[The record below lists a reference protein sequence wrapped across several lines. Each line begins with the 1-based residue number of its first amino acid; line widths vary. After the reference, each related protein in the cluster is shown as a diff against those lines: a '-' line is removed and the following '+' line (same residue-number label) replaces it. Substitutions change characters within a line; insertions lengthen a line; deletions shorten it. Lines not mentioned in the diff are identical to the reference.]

1 MTDDEKVSDLLLR
14 WEDAHERGEDLDA
27 EILCADCPELT
38 EAVRKR
44 IAALRQMDWMTRP
57 QSHANAPDPKVG
69 MTLAGRYRIDGLVG
83 EGGHG
88 KVYRGFDPELQRPV
102 AIKLPND
109 RRLNTSDLL
118 EEARKVARLRHPGI
132 VTVYD
137 VGQHEG
143 EPFIV
148 SDFVSGTTLYEAGPF
163 TPQQTAALIAEIAE
177 SLHAAHEQGF
187 VHRDIKPANI
197 LIDQQGRPLL
207 TDFGIA
213 TALEEAQ
220 TQITGTLPYMAPEQL
235 GEEPPV
241 GDPRTDIWSLGVV
254 LYELLTGKLPFD
266 DPSPAKLSEQIRN
279 HVPLPPRG
287 INSDI
292 PPALEA
298 IVLKC
303 LAKAPEER
311 YETAEQ
317 LAQALR
323 TVQRKR
329 LSFLPLFLG
338 LIVLIPLVIFGA
350 INGFDWGRSDPT
362 PQVEEPSR
370 QVEGMYFDGQTRIV
384 TPLARFAPC
393 TMEAWVRPEADAH
406 AAFVGSDVRGEHGL
420 SLGTHGGR
428 LFAERLS
435 GSVKTDAHVPSDQW
449 SHVAV
454 VFNTEKTVLFLNG
467 VEVGS
472 GEPTAIFGDAPFV
485 VGGLSYG
492 SRELQFRGNMKWV
505 RISEG
510 SRYDEDFSPD
520 DNFQPDNRTVLLY
533 DLRDVPGKQITDL
546 SGKGNHGQL
555 EESPVTAPWPELT
568 RHTLHFE
575 GGAVIET
582 PVKPFPSCTLE
593 AWVLPKTSDGIRH
606 IVGSSSMSLTLR
618 GFDLAPEGF
627 TGHETGDPEV
637 EAGRWT
643 HVAGV
648 FTKDG
653 TLLFVDGR
661 KVWNAAACTPIPE
674 EQFLIGGG
682 STTDTSEQFLG
693 QIRCVR
699 ISRGARFSKTFTPD
713 NEFDA
718 DDETVLI
725 YEGKSVGGLN
735 VFDTSGSG
743 NDGRWVVV
751 ED

>member
-1 MTDDEKVSDLLLR
+1 MSDDEKISDLLLL
-14 WEDAHERGEDLDA
+14 WEEAQERGEDLDA
-27 EILCADCPELT
+27 ETLCADYPELI
-38 EAVRKR
+38 EPVRKR
-44 IAALRQMDWMTRP
+44 IAALRRMDWMTRP
-57 QSHANAPDPKVG
+57 RSDTPDTKVG
-69 MTLAGRYRIDGLVG
+69 TTLAGRYRIDELVG

-148 SDFVSGTTLYEAGPF
+148 SDFVSGTTLCVAGPH
-163 TPQQTAALIAEIAE
+163 TPQQAAALIAEIAE

-187 VHRDIKPANI
+187 IHRDIKPANI

-213 TALEEAQ
+213 TALEESQ
-220 TQITGTLPYMAPEQL
+220 KQINGTLPYMSPEQL
-235 GEEPPV
+235 GEELTV

-266 DPSPAKLSEQIRN
+266 DSSPAMLCEQIRN

-317 LAQALR
+317 LVHELR

-329 LSFLPLFLG
+329 LSSLPSLLG
-338 LIVLIPLVIFGA
+338 LIVLVPLVIFGG
-350 INGFDWGRSDPT
+350 ISGFDWSNDT
-362 PQVEEPSR
+362 PKTTAEQAH
-370 QVEGMYFDGQTRIV
+370 QIEGMYFDGQTRIV

-393 TMEAWVRPEADAH
+393 TLEAWVRPEHDSH

-435 GSVKTDAHVPSDQW
+435 GSVETDALVPSGQW

-454 VFNTEKTVLFLNG
+454 VFNTERTTVFLNG
-467 VEVGS
+467 AEVGE

-492 SRELQFRGNMKWV
+492 SRELQFRGHMKWV
-505 RISEG
+505 RITEG
-510 SRYDEDFSPD
+510 SRYDQDFSPQE
-520 DNFQPDNRTVLLY
+520 NFQPDNRTVLLY
-533 DLRDVPGKQITDL
+533 DLRDVSGRQVIDL
-546 SGKGNHGQL
+546 SGRGNHGQL

-568 RHTLHFE
+568 RHNLHFE

-582 PVKPFPSCTLE
+582 PVKTFLPCTLE

-606 IVGSSSMSLTLR
+606 IIGSPSLSLTLQ

-627 TGHETGDPEV
+627 TGHETGDAEV

-643 HVAGV
+643 HVAAV
-648 FTKDG
+648 FTEGG
-653 TLLFVDGR
+653 TFLFVDGK
-661 KVWNAAACTPIPE
+661 KVWNAAACTPNPDE
-674 EQFLIGGG
+674 RFLIGGS
-682 STTDTSEQFLG
+682 STTSISEQFLG
-693 QIRCVR
+693 QIRSVR
-699 ISRGARFSKTFTPD
+699 ISRGSRFSENFIPD
-713 NEFDA
+713 HEFGT

-725 YEGKSVGGLN
+725 YKGENVEGLN

-743 NDGRWVVV
+743 NDGRWVVI
-751 ED
+751 D